1 MEVPVLSLPQAVLD
15 QLVQHLE
22 PQLALGKDWKGLAGV
37 IGFNARHT
45 AFIAA
50 RKSDSTRTLLIAWGQ
65 SGRST
70 VEKLVLALLCLG
82 REDCI
87 RILQSSLPGLD
98 LTQLRATAARIK
110 DNYTERDRV
119 FPPFGD
125 DYIICS
131 DGWPTATVQSPPT
144 HMTSEP
150 LRRESLSATP
160 PLSSQ
165 EDVPLFI
172 QRETRPAR
180 SPEEEAPSL
189 SVHPS
194 EATDVVPSKEK
205 VFISYY
211 PESSTRSSMASLVGD
226 LEQCWSQCSLRQRSR
241 DDGCRVQDNC
251 LCSLLQHCRVCHS
264 TLPQ

>member
-1 MEVPVLSLPQAVLD
+1 M
-15 QLVQHLE
+15 
-22 PQLALGKDWKGLAGV
+22 
-37 IGFNARHT
+37 
-45 AFIAA
+45 
-50 RKSDSTRTLLIAWGQ
+50 
-65 SGRST
+65 
-70 VEKLVLALLCLG
+70 
-82 REDCI
+82 
-87 RILQSSLPGLD
+87 
-98 LTQLRATAARIK
+98 
-110 DNYTERDRV
+110 

-194 EATDVVPSKEK
+194 EATGITHTHTYKREGATTYCRKAVKLSTICIPLGAWFCGQLWVGVQWEMLVDGKRWSSPYYSCMTTGSSISSLLFPSTYYRKYLRLVGATCTHTHGAVVAFVTVKPCLIDVVPSKEK

-211 PESSTRSSMASLVGD
+211 PESSTRSSVRPAHSVCYSALLPLFPRWPVLWGIWSVLVSVFITPTI
-226 LEQCWSQCSLRQRSR
+226 ER
-241 DDGCRVQDNC
+241 
-251 LCSLLQHCRVCHS
+251 
-264 TLPQ
+264 

>member
-87 RILQSSLPGLD
+87 RILQSSLPG
-98 LTQLRATAARIK
+98 
-110 DNYTERDRV
+110 V
-119 FPPFGD
+119 FLYP
-125 DYIICS
+125 
-131 DGWPTATVQSPPT
+131 
-144 HMTSEP
+144 
-150 LRRESLSATP
+150 
-160 PLSSQ
+160 
-165 EDVPLFI
+165 DVD
-172 QRETRPAR
+172 A
-180 SPEEEAPSL
+180 
-189 SVHPS
+189 
-194 EATDVVPSKEK
+194 
-205 VFISYY
+205 
-211 PESSTRSSMASLVGD
+211 ASLF
-226 LEQCWSQCSLRQRSR
+226 
-241 DDGCRVQDNC
+241 
-251 LCSLLQHCRVCHS
+251 
-264 TLPQ
+264 

>member
-1 MEVPVLSLPQAVLD
+1 M
-15 QLVQHLE
+15 
-22 PQLALGKDWKGLAGV
+22 
-37 IGFNARHT
+37 
-45 AFIAA
+45 
-50 RKSDSTRTLLIAWGQ
+50 
-65 SGRST
+65 
-70 VEKLVLALLCLG
+70 
-82 REDCI
+82 
-87 RILQSSLPGLD
+87 
-98 LTQLRATAARIK
+98 
-110 DNYTERDRV
+110 

-194 EATDVVPSKEK
+194 EATGITHTHTYKREGPLHTVERLSNSAPFAFPLGPGFVDSCG
-205 VFISYY
+205 
-211 PESSTRSSMASLVGD
+211 LG
-226 LEQCWSQCSLRQRSR
+226 CS
-241 DDGCRVQDNC
+241 GKC
-251 LCSLLQHCRVCHS
+251 
-264 TLPQ
+264 